1 MFNEGVCIMS
11 AKKNIR
17 NIFISF
23 LTVFLFDVIYSVLGL
38 LIINNISIKPVSAII
53 VILLLC
59 GLLIA
64 GYFIG
69 AKLFS
74 AEKMNVVSIVIVPMV
89 LSLLIFG
96 LGIIAVPVISMV
108 MQYPGII
115 LTESLGIDKLFGK
128 DSAAIY
134 IIVVLFQLL
143 CCLSLLFGS
152 FHKKQV
158 Q

>member
-1 MFNEGVCIMS
+1 MS

-38 LIINNISIKPVSAII
+38 LIIDNISIKPVSAVI

-59 GLLIA
+59 GLLVA

-74 AEKMNVVSIVIVPMV
+74 TEKMNVVSILIVPMV
-89 LSLLIFG
+89 LSLLIYG
-96 LGIIAVPVISMV
+96 LGIIAVPVISTL

-115 LTESLGIDKLFGK
+115 LTEALGIDKLFEI
-128 DSAAIY
+128 DSISIY
-134 IIVVLFQLL
+134 ISVVLVQLL
-143 CCLSLLFGS
+143 CFLSLLFGS
-152 FHKKQV
+152 FSKRRAQ
-158 Q
+158 